1 MGQLED
7 LMEMKL
13 CDNIF
18 SSSKKE
24 NQKSGRNKC
33 VVNEGEKERFR
44 KKCWENKRKK
54 KGREGGRREGKK
66 EGGKKKQEE
75 EWKIKLCYSVSL
87 ITQKVKS
94 IYCDQWNYT
103 KTCKRK
109 S

>member
-44 KKCWENKRKK
+44 KKCWENKRKRK
-54 KGREGGRREGKK
+54 AGREEEGKVKKREGKK
-66 EGGKKKQEE
+66 TGGRVENKTVLFSFSYNSKGKKYLLWSMK
-75 EWKIKLCYSVSL
+75 WYK
-87 ITQKVKS
+87 
-94 IYCDQWNYT
+94 DM
-103 KTCKRK
+103 
-109 S
+109 

>member
-13 CDNIF
+13 CDNIL

-44 KKCWENKRKK
+44 KRNVERTKEKRKA
-54 KGREGGRREGKK
+54 GREEEGKVKKREGKK
-66 EGGKKKQEE
+66 
-75 EWKIKLCYSVSL
+75 
-87 ITQKVKS
+87 
-94 IYCDQWNYT
+94 NR
-103 KTCKRK
+103 RK
-109 S
+109 SGK

>member
-18 SSSKKE
+18 SSSKRE

-44 KKCWENKRKK
+44 KRNVERTKEKRKA
-54 KGREGGRREGKK
+54 GREEEGKEGGRGK
-66 EGGKKKQEE
+66 EGMKEGEE
-75 EWKIKLCYSVSL
+75 KE
-87 ITQKVKS
+87 
-94 IYCDQWNYT
+94 
-103 KTCKRK
+103 
-109 S
+109 

>member
-18 SSSKKE
+18 SSSKRE

-44 KKCWENKRKK
+44 KRNVERTKEKRKA
-54 KGREGGRREGKK
+54 GREEEGKVKKREGKK
-66 EGGKKKQEE
+66 
-75 EWKIKLCYSVSL
+75 
-87 ITQKVKS
+87 
-94 IYCDQWNYT
+94 NR
-103 KTCKRK
+103 RK
-109 S
+109 SGK